1 MTASAPSH
9 PHRRKHLL
17 APLGSAL
24 ALALTLAGC
33 AGGTVPTG
41 DAGNGEPAVG
51 GTLNIAFRAD
61 NTNLVSLDPFQVY
74 WLEHRVVIRNVVE
87 SLTDQDPETGQIIPW
102 LAEAWEVSDDGL
114 SYTFHLRDGVTFSN
128 GEVFDAAAV
137 KTAFDAN
144 RDFAA
149 ENPTTFGATYIAGYD
164 HAEVVDE
171 KTVTLVL
178 DSPNAAF
185 LQATSTTNLS
195 ILAPESYKKTPE
207 ERSRGAIIGTGPFT
221 LAEYTPEERI
231 ELVRRE
237 GYAWPSESSAN
248 EGDAYLD
255 GVEITYVPE
264 ANVRNG
270 SFQSGEID
278 VAWPRDPFTDADLAL
293 LSSVGGTIQSRSL
306 PGPSWAYYANV
317 QDGKILSDERVRQA
331 LQVSIDRESYASTI
345 YNADFDIVEG
355 PYDKTTPYFSSQA
368 DKLGYEPELAAAL
381 LDEAGWRLGED
392 GYRYKNGE
400 KLTLIRLLEA
410 ESTGE
415 VLVQDQLKQV
425 GIDLQLKVLVAG
437 EYTTA
442 QAAGDYDLTS
452 SYMTR
457 ADPIILQTILDP
469 RYTASSIAVNAYT
482 PEQLERVEEF
492 FDEGLTQ
499 IDVDAR
505 AETYA
510 DLQAYLIDENISFPV
525 YERLWQAATAFG
537 VHGFRWTSEGFALLN
552 DVWLSDRS

>member
-1 MTASAPSH
+1 MTSSRLRRAPH
-9 PHRRKHLL
+9 VRHL
-17 APLGSAL
+17 APLGG
-24 ALALTLAGC
+24 ALALTVALVGC
-33 AGGTVPTG
+33 
-41 DAGNGEPAVG
+41 GNAAAPASSQEVGEPTPG
-51 GTLNIAFRAD
+51 GTLSIAFRAD
-61 NTNLVSLDPFQVY
+61 NTSLVSIDPFQVY

-87 SLTDQDPETGQIIPW
+87 SLTDQDLETGEIIPW
-102 LAEAWEVSDDGL
+102 LAESWEVSDDDL
-114 SYTFHLRDGVTFSN
+114 SYTFHLREGVTFSN
-128 GEVFDAAAV
+128 GEAFDAHAV

-164 HAEVVDE
+164 HADVVDDR
-171 KTVTLVL
+171 TITLVL
-178 DSPNAAF
+178 ESPNAAF

-195 ILAPESYKKTPE
+195 ILAPESYTKTPD

-221 LAEYTPEERI
+221 LEEYTPDERI

-237 GYAWPSESSAN
+237 GYAWPSASSAN
-248 EGDAYLD
+248 RGEAYLD

-270 SFQSGEID
+270 SFQAGDLDI
-278 VAWPRDPFTDADLAL
+278 AWPREPFTDADLAL
-293 LSSVGGTIQSRSL
+293 LESVGGTIESRSL

-317 QDGKILSDERVRQA
+317 ADGRVLADDRVREA
-331 LQVSIDRESYASTI
+331 LQLSIDRESYASTI

-368 DKLGYEPELAAAL
+368 DKLGYDPERAGEL
-381 LDEAGWRLGED
+381 LNEAGWELGDD
-392 GYRYKNGE
+392 GYRYKDGE
-400 KLTLIRLLEA
+400 KLTLTRLLQA

-425 GIDLQLKVLVAG
+425 GIDLQLEVLVAG

-442 QAAGDYDLTS
+442 TAAGDYDLTS
-452 SYMTR
+452 TYMTR

-469 RYTASSIAVNAYT
+469 RYSSSTIAANAYS
-482 PEQLERVEEF
+482 PEQLDTVEDL
-492 FDEGLTQ
+492 FDAGLTET
-499 IDVDAR
+499 DPAER

-510 DLQAYLIDENISFPV
+510 ELQAYLIDENISFPV
-525 YERLWQAATAFG
+525 YERLWQAATAAD
-537 VHGFRWTSEGFALLN
+537 VHDFQWTSEGFALLN
-552 DVWLSDRS
+552 DVWLSDQG

>member
-9 PHRRKHLL
+9 PRRRKHLL
-17 APLGSAL
+17 APLGGAI

-33 AGGTVPTG
+33 AGGTVPAG

-128 GEVFDAAAV
+128 GEIFDAAAV

-149 ENPTTFGATYIAGYD
+149 ENPTTFGATYVAGYD

-195 ILAPESYKKTPE
+195 ILAPESYKKTPA

-368 DKLGYEPELAAAL
+368 DKLGYEPERAVAL

-400 KLTLIRLLEA
+400 KLTLIRLLEG

-482 PEQLERVEEF
+482 AEQLERVEEF

-525 YERLWQAATAFG
+525 YERLWQAATASG